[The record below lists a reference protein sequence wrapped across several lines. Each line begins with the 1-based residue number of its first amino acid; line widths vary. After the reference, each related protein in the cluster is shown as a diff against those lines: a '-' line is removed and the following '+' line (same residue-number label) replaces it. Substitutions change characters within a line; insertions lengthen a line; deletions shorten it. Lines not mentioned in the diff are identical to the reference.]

1 MRQFIVGILAFALL
15 VGCNSRSPEGVWE
28 MTSSSFDSEMIVRV
42 NMSED
47 QTFEMVFRGPAN
59 LVPHSKESAP
69 DTNMRTKFMGN
80 WEMKGS
86 TLKLVPKAFSTI
98 IQLDNVVT
106 FSDIFSGEKEDVY
119 AQYKSDFEMTVTW
132 DGDDHFTGKSD
143 FGVVDF
149 RRVNDN

>member
-1 MRQFIVGILAFALL
+1 MRQFIVGVLAVTVLL
-15 VGCNSRSPEGVWE
+15 GCNSRSPDGLWD
-28 MTSSSFDSEMIVRV
+28 MSSSAFDSGTTVQI
-42 NMSED
+42 NMYDD

-59 LVPHSKESAP
+59 LVPHAKDSAP
-69 DTNMRTKFMGN
+69 ETSMGTKFSGN

-119 AQYKSDFEMTVTW
+119 AQFTSDFEMTVTW
-132 DGDDHFTGKSD
+132 DGDDRFTGKSD
-143 FGVVDF
+143 SIVVEF
-149 RRVNDN
+149 RRADGN